1 MQDELPGLLSGQKV
15 VDGDLTDDGP
25 VLDERHVLTGL
36 KGGKT
41 LYWRPSTTRGS
52 WMRSPRARIAALPT
66 TVLREGARGSV
77 TWKQRLREWV
87 RNELGFRTAL

>member
-41 LYWRPSTTRGS
+41 LYWRPSTT
-52 WMRSPRARIAALPT
+52 PRLVDAVAEGENCRVAYDGLARRCP
-66 TVLREGARGSV
+66 R
-77 TWKQRLREWV
+77 
-87 RNELGFRTAL
+87 